1 MTKPRVTMLTILM
14 LLSSMWLCSAAL
26 ADTPAR
32 SQPAEVDASA
42 LRQQAQFVQAAIEAH
57 MGQAQDLH
65 IGGVSQSYYP
75 LSDQTLYH
83 AKVTNVRTHQTMTLS
98 LDATG
103 EVIDGRAALER
114 EEQARREKYGKLEPE
129 LYELLRAQPDGSS
142 SQTSVAIWLPMLLP
156 PADAETPL
164 WMQRVEASSSLP
176 KQGKPLQPPAADRIE
191 RLKYETQ
198 QKQFASEVDAA
209 LQAESLRVRAAIAQR
224 LSPLVGYLRTR
235 GWSIDYVSQ
244 DVPAVYATLSKAAIL
259 ELQDRDEV
267 QSIGLVRRADNCMDV
282 AKLAIDAH
290 YAWDEGYSGLGVK
303 VGVIEVGGRAAV
315 ENPYLRGVIQD
326 AENAPAE
333 TQSHATATTGMIRG
347 RHSDYRGI
355 SYGALVRVGGAT
367 GGDINQLRSAAERAL
382 TWGANI
388 LSNSWGTFAYNYE
401 TAGQEQMDDEER
413 YWDSLALLQRRTIVF
428 AAGNEG
434 TEHGYLRHP
443 GYAYN
448 LISVGAYD
456 DHNTESWSDDSMADF
471 SSYKDCQSAN
481 GDREKPELCAP
492 GVNIYATTTRSPW
505 VGNCGNGTSYA
516 CPITSG
522 SVALLMQAVPELRAW
537 PEAVKAI
544 LMASAWDNIELGWWM
559 EGRDGAGGID
569 AYEALYTAQWHH
581 WAAAE
586 LTRANFDA
594 NGYAVLPID
603 VPTAAKIRAVV
614 VWSVD
619 PGYSR
624 YLLEPQIDVDLDYRL
639 ADGTVFDRSES
650 ADNNFEVVAALDVTA
665 GRRYLGFHI
674 ARVDNPNARFRL
686 AWAWDYRSQ

>member
-1 MTKPRVTMLTILM
+1 MTKPRMTTLTVLV
-14 LLSSMWLCSAAL
+14 LLSSIWFCSAAL

-32 SQPAEVDASA
+32 SQPTEVDASA
-42 LRQQAQFVQAAIEAH
+42 LRLQAQIVQAAIEAQ
-57 MGQAQDLH
+57 MGETEDLH
-65 IGGVSQSYYP
+65 ISAISQSYYP

-83 AKVTNVRTHQTMTLS
+83 AKVTNVRTHQTMSVTLG
-98 LDATG
+98 AVG
-103 EVIDGRAALER
+103 GIVDGRAALER

-129 LYELLRAQPDGSS
+129 LYELLRTQPDNSS
-142 SQTSVAIWLPMLLP
+142 AQTSVAIWLPTLAP
-156 PADAETPL
+156 PAALESPL
-164 WMQRVEASSSLP
+164 WMQRIEASSSLP
-176 KQGKPLQPPAADRIE
+176 KQDKPLQPPAADRIE
-191 RLKYETQ
+191 RLEDETQ
-198 QKQFASEVDAA
+198 QKISASEVDAA
-209 LQAESLRVRAAIAQR
+209 LQAESIRVQAAIAQQLR
-224 LSPLVGYLRTR
+224 PLVDYLRAR
-235 GWSIDYVSQ
+235 GLTIDYVSQ
-244 DVPAVYATLSKAAIL
+244 DVPAVYATLSKSAIF
-259 ELQDRDEV
+259 ELQERKGV
-267 QSIGLVRRADNCMDV
+267 QSIGLVRWADNCMDV
-282 AKLAIDAH
+282 AKLAIDAP
-290 YAWDEGYSGLGVK
+290 YAWDEGYSGLGVR

-367 GGDINQLRSAAERAL
+367 GGNINQLRSAAERAIA
-382 TWGANI
+382 WGANI
-388 LSNSWGTFAYNYE
+388 LSNSWGAFAYSYE
-401 TAGQEQMDDEER
+401 NGGPERMDNEER

-456 DHNTESWSDDSMADF
+456 DHNTESWSDDTMADF
-471 SSYKDCQSAN
+471 SSYKDCQSAY

-516 CPITSG
+516 CPITAG

-624 YLLEPQIDVDLDYRL
+624 YLDEPQIDVDLDYRL
-639 ADGTVFDRSES
+639 ADGTIFDKSES
-650 ADNNFEVVAALDVTA
+650 ADNNFEVVAAQNVTA
-665 GRRYLGFHI
+665 GRRYLGFHV